1 MWDEDSYEDQDTW
14 TIDPRDLREHRQA
27 GWKQIQKRMTFRTLP
42 DACGEIDDPPTDDA
56 MLSTLEP
63 FGLTGRYLQ
72 QLAIRV
78 RTIGDAR
85 AVIRD
90 GIKIRQIGIAGR
102 RCLAEALERADK
114 WLEDNKVMT

>member
-1 MWDEDSYEDQDTW
+1 
-14 TIDPRDLREHRQA
+14 
-27 GWKQIQKRMTFRTLP
+27 MTFRTLP
-42 DACGEIDDPPTDDA
+42 DACGEIDDIPTDDA

-85 AVIRD
+85 VVIRD

-102 RCLAEALERADK
+102 RCLAEALERADE
-114 WLEDNKVMT
+114 WLSANPTHLV